1 MKERGMDEIKI
12 RLRKDPRAPFEKIS
26 VRKGVVLS
34 ELANAYQAE
43 LPYRILAAKVNGQI
57 RELNKT
63 IDAPGDITL
72 LDMRVNAACLM
83 YQRSLSLLYLKAIR
97 DVLGK
102 WDVFLGNSLNKG
114 IYTVIRRGTRL
125 SGKELRAVDLRMR
138 ELVRADVP
146 FVKEIV
152 DRETALAHLR
162 EDGSPGKVRLLEG
175 AADFEWVAFY
185 ALDGFRNYFYGQM
198 LPSAGYTEHFELRA
212 YRNGVLLRFPHPS
225 KPDAIPPYRDEV
237 KLCGAFG
244 EANRWGELLGISVAA
259 DLNARAEGDRAVE
272 MIQLSEALH
281 EKSIARIADRIAKEN
296 KRLILIAGPSSS
308 GKTTFARRL
317 CIQLRVI
324 GRDPLWIG
332 TDDYFVDRENSPVDA
347 FGEKN
352 FEDIEALDLALFNS
366 NMSALLRGE
375 TADIPRYD
383 FQAGKKRFGERVIK
397 GKAGQL
403 IVIEG
408 IHGLNRQL
416 TAGIDDREK
425 FKIYISP
432 LTALN
437 IDEHNRIPTTDVRL
451 LRRMIRDAK
460 TRGND
465 ARKTIATWP
474 SVRAGEDRNIFPFSG
489 EADVLFN
496 SAHIYEIAVLK
507 KYAMPLLC
515 AITETEEEYSEAYRL
530 KRFLQFF
537 KTIENDDA
545 IVNNSILREFIGGS
559 IFE

>member
-1 MKERGMDEIKI
+1 MDEIKI
-12 RLRKDPRAPFEKIS
+12 RLRTDPRAPFFKTS
-26 VRKGVVLS
+26 VKKGLTLS
-34 ELANAYQAE
+34 ELANEYQAK
-43 LPYRILAAKVNGQI
+43 LPYRILAAKVNHQI

-63 IDAPGDITL
+63 IDEPEDITL
-72 LDMRVNAACLM
+72 LDMRVNAVSLM

-97 DVLGK
+97 DVIGK
-102 WDVFLGNSLNKG
+102 VDVFLGNSLNKG
-114 IYTVIRRGTRL
+114 IYTMIRRGEKT
-125 SGKELRAVDLRMR
+125 SDDDINDIDSRMR
-138 ELVRADVP
+138 ELVRADIP

-152 DRETALAHLR
+152 DRDTALAHLR
-162 EDGSPGKVRLLEG
+162 EDGSAGKIRLLEN

-185 ALDGFRNYFYGQM
+185 SLGGFRNYFYGQM
-198 LPSAGYTEHFELRA
+198 LPSTGYAEHFELRA
-212 YRNGVLLRFPHPS
+212 YRNSILLRFPHAS
-225 KPDAIPPYRDEV
+225 KPDEIPPYTDER
-237 KLCGAFG
+237 KLYEAFG
-244 EANRWGELLGISVAA
+244 EANQWGKLLGISTAS
-259 DLNARAEGDRAVE
+259 DLNERVDRDHAVE

-281 EKSIARIADRIAKEN
+281 EKSVARIADRIAEEK

-317 CIQLRVI
+317 CIQLKVA
-324 GRDPLWIG
+324 GRDPLYLG
-332 TDDYFVDRENSPVDA
+332 TDDYFVDREDCPLDE

-352 FEDIEALDLALFNS
+352 FEDISALELRLFND
-366 NMSALLRGE
+366 NMNALLHGA
-375 TADIPRYD
+375 TVDIPRYD
-383 FQAGKKRFGERVIK
+383 FIEGRKRFGERVTRAK
-397 GKAGQL
+397 PGQP

-437 IDEHNRIPTTDVRL
+437 IDEHNRIHTTDVRL
-451 LRRMIRDAK
+451 LRRILRDSR

-465 ARKTIATWP
+465 AKKTISTWP
-474 SVRAGEDRNIFPFSG
+474 AVRAGEAKNIFPFSG

-496 SAHIYEIAVLK
+496 SAHIYELAVLK
-507 KYAMPLLC
+507 KYAMPLIG
-515 AITETEEEYSEAYRL
+515 AISENEEEYSEAYRL

-537 KTIENDDA
+537 RTIEDDSA
-545 IVNNSILREFIGGS
+545 IVNNSIVREFIGGS

>member
-1 MKERGMDEIKI
+1 MDEIKV
-12 RLRKDPRAPFEKIS
+12 RLRTDPRAPFEKIS
-26 VRKGVVLS
+26 VRKGVSLS
-34 ELANAYQAE
+34 ELANARQSA

-63 IDAPGDITL
+63 IEAPGDITL
-72 LDMRVNAACLM
+72 LDMRVNAVNLM

-102 WDVFLGNSLNKG
+102 SDVFLGNSLNKG
-114 IYTVIRRGTRL
+114 IYTVIRRGTQL
-125 SGKELRAVDLRMR
+125 SGEELRDIDRRMR
-138 ELVRADVP
+138 ALVLADLP

-162 EDGSPGKVRLLEG
+162 EDGSSGKIRLLEG
-175 AADFEWVAFY
+175 ATDFEWVAFY

-198 LPSAGYTEHFELRA
+198 LPSAGYIEHFELRA

-225 KPDAIPPYRDEV
+225 KPDEIPPYTDEK
-237 KLCGAFG
+237 KLYAAFG
-244 EANRWGELLGISVAA
+244 EANRWGELLGISMAA
-259 DLNARAEGDRAVE
+259 DLNERAEGDRAVE

-281 EKSIARIADRIAKEN
+281 EKSIAGIADRIAKED
-296 KRLILIAGPSSS
+296 KHLILIAGPSSS

-317 CIQLRVI
+317 CIQLKVI
-324 GRDPLWIG
+324 GLDPLWLG
-332 TDDYFVDRENSPVDA
+332 TDDYFVDREDSPVDA

-352 FEDIEALDLALFNS
+352 FEDIEAIDTALFS
-366 NMSALLRGE
+366 DNMNALLRGE
-375 TADIPRYD
+375 TADLPRYD
-383 FQAGKKRFGERVIK
+383 FHEGKKRFGERVTE
-397 GKAGQL
+397 GKAGQR

-408 IHGLNRQL
+408 IHALNGRL

-437 IDEHNRIPTTDVRL
+437 IDEYNRIPTTDVRL
-451 LRRMIRDAK
+451 LRRMVRDAR

-465 ARKTIATWP
+465 AKKTIATWP

-507 KYAMPLLC
+507 KYATPLLG
-515 AITETEEEYSEAYRL
+515 AIAETEEEYSEAYRL

-537 KTIENDDA
+537 KTIANDDA